1 MNKQLLDLYS
11 DYLIRS
17 FNQTTATGLSKLLD
31 GSVSHDKISRF
42 LAERKYTSKDL
53 WKEVK
58 STIRQIESDTAVLIV
73 DDTIQEKPYSDEN
86 ELICWHYDHS
96 TGRTMKGINILNM
109 LYSSDDAKIPVAFE
123 LIERPVVFS
132 DIATKKQKRKSNI
145 TKNQLMQKMLTV
157 CTDNQLKYR
166 YVLADSWFSASD
178 NMNFVHHNLNKHFVF
193 ALKSNRTVALSM
205 EDKKAGNCVRIDS
218 LNYPEGYPLKVWMKG
233 MNFPVLLHRQ
243 IFTNK
248 DGSTGILY
256 LTCSDLTCTAKDIET
271 IYKKRWS
278 VEVFHKTIKSNTAL
292 AKSPTKV
299 PLTQGNHV
307 FMSIYSAF
315 KLECLSLKYKMN
327 HFALKAKLYITVIRQ
342 AFDQLRSL
350 KSCIV

>member
-11 DYLIRS
+11 DYLISS

-58 STIRQIESDTAVLIV
+58 STIRQIESDTAVLIL

-96 TGRTMKGINILNM
+96 TGRTMKGINI
-109 LYSSDDAKIPVAFE
+109 
-123 LIERPVVFS
+123 
-132 DIATKKQKRKSNI
+132 
-145 TKNQLMQKMLTV
+145 
-157 CTDNQLKYR
+157 
-166 YVLADSWFSASD
+166 
-178 NMNFVHHNLNKHFVF
+178 H
-193 ALKSNRTVALSM
+193 
-205 EDKKAGNCVRIDS
+205 
-218 LNYPEGYPLKVWMKG
+218 
-233 MNFPVLLHRQ
+233 
-243 IFTNK
+243 
-248 DGSTGILY
+248 
-256 LTCSDLTCTAKDIET
+256 LTCTAKDIET

-278 VEVFHKTIKSNTAL
+278 IEVFHKTIKSNTAL

-327 HFALKAKLYITVIRQ
+327 HFALKAKLYMTVIRQ

-350 KSCIV
+350 W